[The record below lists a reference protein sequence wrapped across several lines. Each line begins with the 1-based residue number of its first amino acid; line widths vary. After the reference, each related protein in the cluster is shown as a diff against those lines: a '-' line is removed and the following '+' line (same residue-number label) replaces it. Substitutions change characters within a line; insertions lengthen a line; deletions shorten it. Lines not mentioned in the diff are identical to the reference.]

1 MKRSLAVLVISALSL
16 CTSVQLFAGEPSAKI
31 KAFFKPEI
39 LEVLSGV
46 EHVDV
51 FRIKPT
57 NAGFAILATGSVWN
71 GEKAKQVAALFLDE
85 KSYEWVLKKA
95 CDPMPGV
102 LFRIYK
108 SEKYVEAALCFE
120 CGIVA
125 FSIIEPKGKAI
136 ANQSND
142 FDPARAQLVKWAK
155 EALPNDAVVQALK
168 EKNE

>member
-1 MKRSLAVLVISALSL
+1 MLCALAF

-39 LEVLSGV
+39 LDILSGV

-51 FRIKPT
+51 FRVKPA

-85 KSYEWVLKKA
+85 KSYEWDLKKA

-102 LFRIYK
+102 LFKIYK
-108 SEKYVEAALCFE
+108 GEKYVEVALCFE
-120 CGIVA
+120 CNIVA
-125 FSIIEPKGKAI
+125 FNITEPKGKPV
-136 ANQSND
+136 ANPFND
-142 FDPARAQLVKWAK
+142 FDPSRAQLVKWAK
-155 EALPNDAVVQALK
+155 EALPNDTVVQALK